1 MALGRTMMALVV
13 VGASGFAAIN
23 PGMVKAFY
31 EDIYPSD
38 PVMRQALDI
47 CFMEDH
53 KFNRLDESARA
64 ACYRHTLSTLGGA
77 AASAAGYQAGV
88 NPVDLQRTVAEGSL
102 PRNDARR
109 LEQTQD
115 VLHSAH

>member
-1 MALGRTMMALVV
+1 MMGLVV
-13 VGASGFAAIN
+13 VGAGGFAAIN
-23 PGMVKAFY
+23 PGAVKAFY

-38 PVMRQALDI
+38 PALRQALDI

-53 KFNRLDESARA
+53 KFNRLDASARD
-64 ACYRHTLSTLGGA
+64 ACYRHTLSTVGGA
-77 AASAAGYQAGV
+77 SAPTATGHQASV
-88 NPVDLQRTVAEGSL
+88 NLIDLQRAASEGSM

-109 LEQTQD
+109 LEQTQE